1 MLGKIQSRKRGWQRM
16 RCLDGITNT
25 VDMNLNKFWEV
36 VKYMEAW
43 LASIPGVAKG
53 QT

>member
-1 MLGKIQSRKRGWQRM
+1 M
-16 RCLDGITNT
+16 RCLDGVTNT

>member
-1 MLGKIQSRKRGWQRM
+1 M

-36 VKYMEAW
+36 VKYTEAW